1 MAWLAPVHGIN
12 QPLSRSDSEKPFL
25 AKKGHPAEKIE
36 AMHRAWCKMVLLN
49 VTVWSRAYVA
59 EADW

>member
-1 MAWLAPVHGIN
+1 MWV
-12 QPLSRSDSEKPFL
+12 KPFL